1 MDNKVTEL
9 FIPGPAGR
17 IEAKYIKNNN
27 KESAPVALVLQP
39 HPQYGGTMNNNIV
52 FEHFSNI
59 FKKWIFCLSN

>member
-17 IEAKYIKNNN
+17 IEAKYIKNN
-27 KESAPVALVLQP
+27 KKSAPVALVLQP

-52 FEHFSNI
+52 YGI
-59 FKKWIFCLSN
+59 FQTFL